1 MALEPDRHREIIP
14 TSYFAT
20 RNGEN
25 GRNEGGNGRN
35 GRNEKMEEIVAE
47 TTSHTLYK
55 IRFSLHE
62 LWHSMA
68 ARFYLLNVNDN
79 DVTCERLLQY
89 ILQCRSDHL
98 VWRKSGIVSY

>member
-20 RNGEN
+20 RDGGN

-47 TTSHTLYK
+47 TASRICHNL
-55 IRFSLHE
+55 
-62 LWHSMA
+62 
-68 ARFYLLNVNDN
+68 
-79 DVTCERLLQY
+79 
-89 ILQCRSDHL
+89 
-98 VWRKSGIVSY
+98 

>member
-20 RNGEN
+20 RNGGN

-47 TTSHTLYK
+47 TASRIFFMPCFNAKPKY
-55 IRFSLHE
+55 
-62 LWHSMA
+62 
-68 ARFYLLNVNDN
+68 
-79 DVTCERLLQY
+79 
-89 ILQCRSDHL
+89 
-98 VWRKSGIVSY
+98 

>member
-20 RNGEN
+20 GNGGN

-47 TTSHTLYK
+47 TASRISNRLV
-55 IRFSLHE
+55 SLIIH
-62 LWHSMA
+62 
-68 ARFYLLNVNDN
+68 RTRYLDF
-79 DVTCERLLQY
+79 
-89 ILQCRSDHL
+89 
-98 VWRKSGIVSY
+98 

>member
-20 RNGEN
+20 RNGGN

-47 TTSHTLYK
+47 TASRICKSALPQVIIHYNTVLMLESQK
-55 IRFSLHE
+55 
-62 LWHSMA
+62 A
-68 ARFYLLNVNDN
+68 
-79 DVTCERLLQY
+79 Q
-89 ILQCRSDHL
+89 SDDKYH
-98 VWRKSGIVSY
+98 

>member
-20 RNGEN
+20 GNGGT

-47 TTSHTLYK
+47 TASRISTQLIVISQH
-55 IRFSLHE
+55 
-62 LWHSMA
+62 
-68 ARFYLLNVNDN
+68 FYF
-79 DVTCERLLQY
+79 
-89 ILQCRSDHL
+89 
-98 VWRKSGIVSY
+98 

>member
-20 RNGEN
+20 ENGGN

-47 TTSHTLYK
+47 TAS
-55 IRFSLHE
+55 R
-62 LWHSMA
+62 
-68 ARFYLLNVNDN
+68 
-79 DVTCERLLQY
+79 
-89 ILQCRSDHL
+89 ILCR
-98 VWRKSGIVSY
+98 Y

>member
-20 RNGEN
+20 RNGGN

-47 TTSHTLYK
+47 TASRIFLLLCLLPSLLLSLYTGVTDNCD
-55 IRFSLHE
+55 LHE
-62 LWHSMA
+62 P
-68 ARFYLLNVNDN
+68 RN
-79 DVTCERLLQY
+79 Q
-89 ILQCRSDHL
+89 
-98 VWRKSGIVSY
+98 

>member
-20 RNGEN
+20 GNGGN

-47 TTSHTLYK
+47 TASR
-55 IRFSLHE
+55 IC
-62 LWHSMA
+62 
-68 ARFYLLNVNDN
+68 LLSPWTKV
-79 DVTCERLLQY
+79 VTICPGGNREIWLNKTM
-89 ILQCRSDHL
+89 
-98 VWRKSGIVSY
+98 WP

>member
-20 RNGEN
+20 WNGGN

-47 TTSHTLYK
+47 TASR
-55 IRFSLHE
+55 I
-62 LWHSMA
+62 
-68 ARFYLLNVNDN
+68 YLFTPRVY
-79 DVTCERLLQY
+79 Q
-89 ILQCRSDHL
+89 S
-98 VWRKSGIVSY
+98 

>member
-20 RNGEN
+20 GNGGT

-47 TTSHTLYK
+47 TASRIFH
-55 IRFSLHE
+55 R
-62 LWHSMA
+62 
-68 ARFYLLNVNDN
+68 
-79 DVTCERLLQY
+79 
-89 ILQCRSDHL
+89 
-98 VWRKSGIVSY
+98 

>member
-20 RNGEN
+20 RNGGN

-47 TTSHTLYK
+47 TASRIFLILLFFYDTAQRSIYNLGENNSYVNIK
-55 IRFSLHE
+55 NSLNMTH
-62 LWHSMA
+62 
-68 ARFYLLNVNDN
+68 
-79 DVTCERLLQY
+79 
-89 ILQCRSDHL
+89 
-98 VWRKSGIVSY
+98 

>member
-20 RNGEN
+20 GNGGN

-47 TTSHTLYK
+47 TASRIFIFPGVRCDIFLMKVVKDTSHIISNIKNFSEILVLYQT
-55 IRFSLHE
+55 I
-62 LWHSMA
+62 
-68 ARFYLLNVNDN
+68 
-79 DVTCERLLQY
+79 
-89 ILQCRSDHL
+89 
-98 VWRKSGIVSY
+98 

>member
-20 RNGEN
+20 GNGGN

-47 TTSHTLYK
+47 TASRISASDHPWTRNLPLLCHYQLCRSSYLLTLYCRIILLDIIPF
-55 IRFSLHE
+55 IRNRYFE
-62 LWHSMA
+62 YM
-68 ARFYLLNVNDN
+68 N
-79 DVTCERLLQY
+79 E
-89 ILQCRSDHL
+89 
-98 VWRKSGIVSY
+98 GI

>member
-20 RNGEN
+20 GNGGT

-47 TTSHTLYK
+47 TASRIFLCIYSM
-55 IRFSLHE
+55 SL
-62 LWHSMA
+62 
-68 ARFYLLNVNDN
+68 
-79 DVTCERLLQY
+79 
-89 ILQCRSDHL
+89 
-98 VWRKSGIVSY
+98 KGISQ

>member
-20 RNGEN
+20 ENGGT

-47 TTSHTLYK
+47 TAS
-55 IRFSLHE
+55 R
-62 LWHSMA
+62 
-68 ARFYLLNVNDN
+68 
-79 DVTCERLLQY
+79 
-89 ILQCRSDHL
+89 ILQRVKYQQQYH
-98 VWRKSGIVSY
+98 

>member
-20 RNGEN
+20 GNGGN

-47 TTSHTLYK
+47 TASRIYKCVIFLEISMTELQGKSVEFFLY
-55 IRFSLHE
+55 
-62 LWHSMA
+62 
-68 ARFYLLNVNDN
+68 
-79 DVTCERLLQY
+79 Q
-89 ILQCRSDHL
+89 HL
-98 VWRKSGIVSY
+98 CKSFHCT

>member
-20 RNGEN
+20 ENGGT

-47 TTSHTLYK
+47 TASRILCPKYFSASVYLGY
-55 IRFSLHE
+55 IR
-62 LWHSMA
+62 
-68 ARFYLLNVNDN
+68 Y
-79 DVTCERLLQY
+79 Y
-89 ILQCRSDHL
+89 
-98 VWRKSGIVSY
+98 

>member
-20 RNGEN
+20 GNGGN

-47 TTSHTLYK
+47 TASRIFTLVM
-55 IRFSLHE
+55 IHFVSV
-62 LWHSMA
+62 LWIQAVNYHRQIHSINSTKDTA
-68 ARFYLLNVNDN
+68 
-79 DVTCERLLQY
+79 
-89 ILQCRSDHL
+89 
-98 VWRKSGIVSY
+98 

>member
-20 RNGEN
+20 GNGGN

-47 TTSHTLYK
+47 TASRIFK
-55 IRFSLHE
+55 GFIFE
-62 LWHSMA
+62 
-68 ARFYLLNVNDN
+68 
-79 DVTCERLLQY
+79 
-89 ILQCRSDHL
+89 RSDHL
-98 VWRKSGIVSY
+98 AYFTF

>member
-20 RNGEN
+20 GNGGN

-47 TTSHTLYK
+47 TASRILAALMIVNVILHIP
-55 IRFSLHE
+55 IRMGHHE
-62 LWHSMA
+62 LSIAMS
-68 ARFYLLNVNDN
+68 Y
-79 DVTCERLLQY
+79 
-89 ILQCRSDHL
+89 SSK
-98 VWRKSGIVSY
+98 KSLY

>member
-20 RNGEN
+20 ENGGN

-47 TTSHTLYK
+47 TASRISTQLIVISQH
-55 IRFSLHE
+55 
-62 LWHSMA
+62 
-68 ARFYLLNVNDN
+68 FYF
-79 DVTCERLLQY
+79 
-89 ILQCRSDHL
+89 
-98 VWRKSGIVSY
+98 

>member
-20 RNGEN
+20 ENGGN

-47 TTSHTLYK
+47 TAS
-55 IRFSLHE
+55 R
-62 LWHSMA
+62 
-68 ARFYLLNVNDN
+68 
-79 DVTCERLLQY
+79 
-89 ILQCRSDHL
+89 ILF
-98 VWRKSGIVSY
+98 W

>member
-20 RNGEN
+20 ENGGN

-47 TTSHTLYK
+47 TASRIWNYVIEINYIIKTESK
-55 IRFSLHE
+55 QKC
-62 LWHSMA
+62 A
-68 ARFYLLNVNDN
+68 A
-79 DVTCERLLQY
+79 
-89 ILQCRSDHL
+89 
-98 VWRKSGIVSY
+98 

>member
-20 RNGEN
+20 GNGGN

-47 TTSHTLYK
+47 TASRISGFARSCWK
-55 IRFSLHE
+55 SNNN
-62 LWHSMA
+62 HS
-68 ARFYLLNVNDN
+68 N
-79 DVTCERLLQY
+79 
-89 ILQCRSDHL
+89 
-98 VWRKSGIVSY
+98 

>member
-20 RNGEN
+20 GNGGN

-47 TTSHTLYK
+47 TASRIYFIDTILRYK
-55 IRFSLHE
+55 FNP
-62 LWHSMA
+62 
-68 ARFYLLNVNDN
+68 NV
-79 DVTCERLLQY
+79 TK
-89 ILQCRSDHL
+89 DH
-98 VWRKSGIVSY
+98 VQG